1 MDEVLETLLY
11 FVSQPSQDMQMFTL
25 QALGFIVIRHYD
37 MMLSERVKVLYHG
50 FLQQPDVGKQLKAQ
64 VLINL
69 ETYLVEEER
78 RMILQDEECE
88 LIHCLECFADV
99 LSLSVFNFLLHPSL
113 FVLSYQLSDPISASP
128 QGRSEP
134 RRRT

>member
-11 FVSQPSQDMQMFTL
+11 FVNQPAPDMQMFTL

-37 MMLSERVKVLYHG
+37 MMLSERVKKLYHG
-50 FLQQPDVGKQLKAQ
+50 FLQQPDVSKQLKAQ

-78 RMILQDEECE
+78 RMIQQDEECE
-88 LIHCLECFADV
+88 YLEKETC
-99 LSLSVFNFLLHPSL
+99 
-113 FVLSYQLSDPISASP
+113 
-128 QGRSEP
+128 
-134 RRRT
+134 